1 MILVT
6 FLHGFFSLF
15 RKRKNIPNPKT
26 MFGGQVLS
34 YKHGLN
40 HQPMGE
46 QKVASIK
53 TLSDRKQFCKAVL
66 NDVKALEVMLQEG
79 LFEKGTQR
87 IGAEQEL
94 CLIDKHYNP
103 SMAGP
108 EILPEIEA
116 REYTSELARYNLEI
130 NLDPLLLEGRN
141 FSNMQGQLERL
152 LALGS
157 KHAAQHEALI
167 LLTGILPTIRLTHLQ
182 PEYMF
187 PAARYQMLSEELL
200 RVRGEDFRIH
210 LQGVDDL
217 ITSLDSV
224 LFEACNTSFQ
234 LHLQIDPDD
243 FVKQYNWAQAIA
255 GPVLAIGTN
264 SPMLLGRELWMET
277 RIALFKQSLDT
288 RSASNQLR
296 DKASRVSFG
305 NNWITQSAVE
315 IFKDQ
320 VARFPF
326 LLTRED
332 TEDAL
337 QVLQAGQIPKLKAL
351 MLHNGTTYTWNR
363 PCYGVANGIAHLRIE
378 CRYLPA
384 GPTVLDEMAN
394 FAFWVGLM
402 KGMPARFEK
411 LATGWDFR
419 EARHNFIKAARTGM
433 QTAIKWD
440 GKLWSAPRLVNEIM
454 LPIAEAGLQKA
465 GIDASEINQY
475 LGVIADRCTKNRSG
489 SDWQVYNFRQLE
501 KHHGRSTALAVM
513 TRSMYEQQQ
522 SHKPV
527 HEWDDIPAN
536 KVYPYPADSV
546 TADKIMSTQL
556 FTVREDDFID
566 LVASIMRWRNIRH
579 MPVENDKGEVVGIV
593 TATNLRIWKAQSGEP
608 FEQVSSIMVPNPI
621 TVAPD
626 TPFAEIEQ
634 LMRSYQIRCLPV
646 VLKHKLV
653 GIVTDT
659 DVKRVRGGD
668 G

>member
-1 MILVT
+1 
-6 FLHGFFSLF
+6 
-15 RKRKNIPNPKT
+15 
-26 MFGGQVLS
+26 
-34 YKHGLN
+34 
-40 HQPMGE
+40 MGE
-46 QKVASIK
+46 QKVTSLNSL
-53 TLSDRKQFCKAVL
+53 TDRKKFCRAIL
-66 NDVKALEVMLQEG
+66 DDIKALEIMLQEG
-79 LFEKGTQR
+79 QFEKGIQR

-94 CLIDKHYNP
+94 CLIDQHYNP

-108 EILPEIEA
+108 DILPKIEA

-130 NLDPLLLEGRN
+130 NLDPQVLEGHC
-141 FSNMQGQLERL
+141 FSNTQQQLERL
-152 LALGS
+152 LKLGS
-157 KHAAQHEALI
+157 EKAAAQETLI

-187 PAARYQMLSEELL
+187 PAARYQMLSEGLL
-200 RVRGEDFRIH
+200 NVRGEDFRIQ

-234 LHLQIDPDD
+234 LHLQIDPEE
-243 FVKQYNWAQAIA
+243 FVEQYNWAQAIA
-255 GPVLAIGTN
+255 GPVLAISTN
-264 SPMLLGRELWMET
+264 SPLLLGRELWMET

-288 RSASNQLR
+288 RSTKNQMR

-305 NNWITQSAVE
+305 NNWITQSAAE

-363 PCYGVANGIAHLRIE
+363 PCYGVANGVAHLRIE

-402 KGMPARFEK
+402 KGMPPRFKE
-411 LATGWDFR
+411 LPTGWDFR

-440 GKLWSAPRLVNEIM
+440 GKLWSAPRLVNEVL
-454 LPIAEAGLQKA
+454 LPIAEAGLQKV
-465 GIDASEINQY
+465 GVDATEINRY
-475 LGVIADRCTKNRSG
+475 LGVIGDRCTQTRSG

-522 SHKPV
+522 SHLPV

-536 KVYPYPADSV
+536 KIYPHPTHSI
-546 TADKIMSTQL
+546 TADKIMSSQL
-556 FTVREDDFID
+556 FTVREDDFIE
-566 LVASIMRWRNIRH
+566 LVESIMRWRNIRH
-579 MPVENDKGEVVGIV
+579 MPIENSKGEVVGIV
-593 TATNLRIWKAQSGEP
+593 TATNLRIWKAQSGDP
-608 FEQVSSIMVPNPI
+608 YEQVNAIMVPKPV

-626 TPFAEIEQ
+626 TPFSEIEQ
-634 LMRSYQIRCLPV
+634 LMREHQIRCLPV

-659 DVKRVRGGD
+659 DVKRAKGE
-668 G
+668 